1 MIISTSNILLRQG
14 YGGCWMFALDVPL
27 VIAMTPD
34 YASLARAL
42 LPETFLIGGALA
54 VLGLDLA
61 FFRRCNGERRLR
73 FALGVAALAVAVALG
88 RAICT
93 EMRDAVFGGVFMFD
107 SLALATRCGVL
118 VLVLLVLGVSAGG
131 RVPRN
136 PSEYVALLLFAAT
149 GFTLMAAAQQL
160 LVVFLALELASLS
173 LYVLAGFDLS
183 RRESAEAALKYF
195 LFGGM
200 SAAFLLFGF
209 SLIYGLTGSIEL
221 PRIAYVLAHQP
232 ASPLLEVAL
241 IMILVSFGFKMAAAP
256 FHLWAPDAYEGAPA
270 PAAALIASASKLS
283 ALVLFTRLLW
293 TGFGS
298 AGGNFLRPGWV
309 PTVALLA
316 GASMMLG
323 NLAALA
329 QTNVR
334 RLLAYS
340 AIAHAGS
347 LMLGVI
353 TVGTAGPGPVFYYAA
368 TYGFA
373 TVGAFAVVERVGE
386 CQRITDLAGLYRR
399 SPLLAGCLLVFILS
413 LAGIP
418 PLAGFFGKFFVFSAA
433 FNIGGLAGPAGLLAL
448 AALLLSIVSLYYYLL
463 ILKQALVL
471 APPANAPRIETPSLA
486 ALALITCA
494 ALIILLGVFPSTILG
509 IF

>member
-1 MIISTSNILLRQG
+1 
-14 YGGCWMFALDVPL
+14 
-27 VIAMTPD
+27 MTPYD
-34 YASLARAL
+34 YTSLARAL
-42 LPETFLIGGALA
+42 LPEIFLIGGALA

-61 FFRRCNGERRLR
+61 FFRRFNSGLRLR
-73 FALGVAALAVAVALG
+73 LALGLAALAVAAAFNLAL
-88 RAICT
+88 CT
-93 EMRDAVFGGVFMFD
+93 KAQGAVFGGVFAFD
-107 SLALATRCGVL
+107 SLAVATRCGVL
-118 VLVLLVLGVSAGG
+118 GLVLLLLGMSNGA
-131 RVPRN
+131 RVPKN
-136 PSEYVALLLFAAT
+136 PAEYVALLLFATT

-183 RRESAEAALKYF
+183 RRDSAEAALKYF

-209 SLIYGLTGSIEL
+209 SLLYGLTGSIDL
-221 PRIAYVLAHQP
+221 QGIAASLAHQP
-232 ASPLLEVAL
+232 SSPLLAVAL
-241 IMILVSFGFKMAAAP
+241 TMVLVSFGFKMAAAP
-256 FHLWAPDAYEGAPA
+256 FHLWAPDAYQGAPA

-293 TGFGS
+293 SGFGA
-298 AGGNFLRPGWV
+298 AGGNLLLPSWV
-309 PTVALLA
+309 PTLALLA
-316 GASMMLG
+316 GASMVLG

-347 LMLGVI
+347 LLLGVI

-368 TYGFA
+368 TYGLA
-373 TVGAFAVVERVGE
+373 TVGAFGVIAIVERAGE

-433 FNIGGLAGPAGLLAL
+433 FNIGGLNSPPGWLAL
-448 AALLLSIVSLYYYLL
+448 SALLLSVVSLYYYLL

-471 APPANAPRIETPSLA
+471 APPANAGRIETAPLT
-486 ALALITCA
+486 ALALVATA
-494 ALIILLGVFPSTILG
+494 ALIILLGIFPSMILG